1 MLVHNAGIASP
12 PGGIPTKTKEG
23 LDIMY
28 STNFLGSFLMTHL
41 LEDSLSPAAR
51 VVMTSSVGSY
61 SATAHFLYGAS
72 REIKESTPGV
82 VARIITKIKAAL
94 GIQAESS
101 APAYGLSKAQQVL
114 FADLL
119 QQHFDRSL
127 DYNRTAHAFSPG
139 FTSTP
144 IFSTFDVTWQTWFSD
159 PFFALLKVTEK
170 RVAVDTDEGAKTGTW
185 LATWGAE
192 IGKRKQGGAYWER
205 METRTSLVDLMNEKQ
220 KQDEWKR
227 WEKDAS
233 TFWEI

>member
-1 MLVHNAGIASP
+1 
-12 PGGIPTKTKEG
+12 
-23 LDIMY
+23 
-28 STNFLGSFLMTHL
+28 MTHL

-72 REIKESTPGV
+72 RKTEKSTPGV
-82 VARIITKIKAAL
+82 VARIVTKVKAVL
-94 GIQAESS
+94 GIEAEGS

-119 QQHFDRSL
+119 QQHFNRSPE
-127 DYNRTAHAFSPG
+127 YNRTAHSFSPG

-144 IFSTFDVTWQTWFSD
+144 IFSKYDVTWQTWISN
-159 PFFALLKVTEK
+159 PNFALLKVTEK
-170 RVAVDTDEGAKTGTW
+170 WVGVDTDEGAKTGTW

-192 IGKRKQGGAYWER
+192 MGKKKQGGAYWER
-205 METRTSLVDLMNEKQ
+205 MDKRTSLVALMNKDQ
-220 KQDEWKR
+220 KQDEWNR

-233 TFWEI
+233 ALWEI